1 MCTAHALAALPLL
14 LLYHRIYV
22 RQLFLSFGGFG
33 GFGGPA
39 AAFSAFK
46 ISAQKGLF

>member
-22 RQLFLSFGGFG
+22 RQLFLSFGG
-33 GFGGPA
+33 PA
-39 AAFSAFK
+39 AAFPAFK
-46 ISAQKGLF
+46 ISAQKDLF

>member
-1 MCTAHALAALPLL
+1 MCTAHALAALSLL

-33 GFGGPA
+33 GPA
-39 AAFSAFK
+39 AAFPAFK